1 MIHLW
6 SNNMWQCRS
15 LLSLSFFCPSFRP
28 SFLATNYVQA
38 HDVDDVL
45 PEQTALEAGCQSLLD
60 TYFSSHF
67 KWPCK
72 LFRHSQTRMCLLKK
86 FQRRVIGMHLPLYK
100 IIVLLADKVWGTMI
114 HLWSNNMCQCRSL
127 LSLFFFCP
135 SFRPSFLATNYVQA
149 HDVDDVLPEQTA
161 LEAGC
166 QSLLDTY
173 FSSHFKCPCKLFR
186 HSQTRMCLL
195 KKFQRRVIGMHLPLY
210 KIIVLLADKVW
221 GTMIHLWSNN
231 MCQCRSLLSL
241 FFSVLPSVLPSLQQI
256 MCRRMTWMMCC
267 QSRQPW
273 RLVVK
278 AYWTHIFQVI
288 SSGLVSCS
296 GTAKRGCAC

>member
-100 IIVLLADKVWGTMI
+100 IIALLADKVWGTMI
-114 HLWSNNMCQCRSL
+114 HLETIPLRLEAITFRLEAMALRLEAIATRLGWRPSL
-127 LSLFFFCP
+127 LGW
-135 SFRPSFLATNYVQA
+135 RPSL
-149 HDVDDVLPEQTA
+149 LGSWP
-161 LEAGC
+161 
-166 QSLLDTY
+166 SLLGLRP
-173 FSSHFKCPCKLFR
+173 SRLGWRP
-186 HSQTRMCLL
+186 
-195 KKFQRRVIGMHLPLY
+195 
-210 KIIVLLADKVW
+210 
-221 GTMIHLWSNN
+221 
-231 MCQCRSLLSL
+231 SLLGWRSSRL
-241 FFSVLPSVLPSLQQI
+241 GWRPSRLGWRPSLLG
-256 MCRRMTWMMCC
+256 
-267 QSRQPW
+267 W
-273 RLVVK
+273 RPSLLGWVGG
-278 AYWTHIFQVI
+278 HP
-288 SSGLVSCS
+288 S
-296 GTAKRGCAC
+296 